1 MMLECD
7 NLTYQYP
14 TSQTPIFQNL
24 TFRLQEPGFHALF
37 GSSGVG
43 KTTLAR
49 IIAGQIN
56 GFSGAIRTQQMPKV
70 LYSYNSEKLPG
81 WTSVHRHLMD
91 VAVPACLDQ
100 IPALAAAFG
109 LTPHIAS
116 RFTQLSLGQ
125 QNRANLTRYL
135 LQDFS
140 MLIMDE
146 SLANVDEAT
155 RETIIFTIKKKFP
168 DKCFLYISHNLVE
181 VARFCQE
188 ILVLRGPGK
197 TPPMAMARGF
207 NQTQTASPAT
217 RDLEPIMLEIVHA
230 S

>member
-1 MMLECD
+1 MLLECD
-7 NLTYQYP
+7 KLTYQYP
-14 TSQTPIFQNL
+14 SSQTPTFQDL

-37 GSSGVG
+37 GSSGAG

-56 GFSGAIRTQQMPKV
+56 GYSGAIRTHQIPKI
-70 LYSYNSEKLPG
+70 LYSYNSEKIPG
-81 WTSVHRHLMD
+81 WTSVYRHLMD
-91 VAVPACLDQ
+91 VAVPTCLDQ
-100 IPALAAAFG
+100 IPELTSAFG
-109 LTPHIAS
+109 LTPHVQS

-135 LQDFS
+135 LQDFDL
-140 MLIMDE
+140 LIMDE

-155 RETIIFTIKKKFP
+155 REKIILTIKEKFP

-181 VARFCQE
+181 VARFCRD

-197 TPPMAMARGF
+197 TPSIAKAHGY
-207 NQTQTASPAT
+207 NQTQTASPAS